1 MVPPMMT
8 LRRVIVR
15 SIMERFLQRH
25 AVPIYGVLSG
35 VDRVL
40 FRGTLRSLSYL
51 EGMDKFLGSQHVLY
65 KDFGAFA
72 ERLSQQ
78 IKDHA
83 EAVARQEQRPHEYI
97 ESAKTSKEDRARGRL
112 GSG

>member
-1 MVPPMMT
+1 MEVPPT
-8 LRRVIVR
+8 IARN
-15 SIMERFLQRH
+15 IMERFIERH
-25 AVPIYGVLSG
+25 QDAIVGVLSG
-35 VDRVL
+35 FDRVL

-51 EGMDKFLGSQHVLY
+51 DGMDKFLGSQRVLY

-83 EAVARQEQRPHEYI
+83 EAIARQEQRPYEYI
-97 ESAKTSKEDRARGRL
+97 ESAKTSKED
-112 GSG
+112 